1 MQIKKGLC
9 KIRKLYYTRLCE
21 CMGIYRHVVVNL
33 VLFFATCMYTVVN
46 IVLFFATCMYTVV
59 NIVLFFATCM
69 YTVVWGYDVQC
80 MQAQR
85 TIQWTQNLHTKDQSY
100 GPMVTQCM
108 YKRTIL

>member
-33 VLFFATCMYTVVN
+33 
-46 IVLFFATCMYTVV
+46 VLFFATCMYTVV